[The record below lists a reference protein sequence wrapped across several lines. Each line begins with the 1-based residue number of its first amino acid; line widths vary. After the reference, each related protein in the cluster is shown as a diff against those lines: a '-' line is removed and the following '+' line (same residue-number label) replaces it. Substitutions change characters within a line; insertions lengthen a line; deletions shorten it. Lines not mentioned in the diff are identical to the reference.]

1 MLQVLPS
8 LHTVWLISFK
18 LFFQFPLLFLP
29 FPLVAFFSC
38 VGFHFVFFGYLLRCL
53 HTVWLISFKLF
64 FQFSLLFLPFPLVT
78 FFSCVGFHSVFFE
91 YLLLFLHTVWLISF
105 KLFFQFPLLFLPFPL
120 VTFFSCVG
128 VHSVFLSY
136 FLSWP
141 VHALLQVLPSLRTV
155 WLISF
160 KLFFQ
165 FPLLFLPF
173 PFVTFFLSVG
183 FHSVFWAYLLLFL
196 QTVWLISFKLFF
208 QFPLLFLP
216 FPLVSF
222 FPCVGFHSL
231 FFGYFLL
238 LSRFSLC
245 FADHFFNHPSYDFLS
260 LPLIVLVSPA
270 TLERQPIHQ
279 SHRGRCSQSV
289 WSPMCSYELSFAPPR
304 CLAGIMRYHS
314 FLRFHYIFYQVAS
327 LLAWSRVITST
338 S

>member
-1 MLQVLPS
+1 MLPFSHARDRGPFDSYQFPLLFLPFPLVTFFSCVGFHSVFFGYFLSWPVHALLQVLPS

-29 FPLVAFFSC
+29 FPLAAFFSC

-53 HTVWLISFKLF
+53 H
-64 FQFSLLFLPFPLVT
+64 
-78 FFSCVGFHSVFFE
+78 
-91 YLLLFLHTVWLISF
+91 
-105 KLFFQFPLLFLPFPL
+105 
-120 VTFFSCVG
+120 
-128 VHSVFLSY
+128 
-136 FLSWP
+136 
-141 VHALLQVLPSLRTV
+141 
-155 WLISF
+155 
-160 KLFFQ
+160 
-165 FPLLFLPF
+165 
-173 PFVTFFLSVG
+173 
-183 FHSVFWAYLLLFL
+183 
-196 QTVWLISFKLFF
+196 
-208 QFPLLFLP
+208 
-216 FPLVSF
+216 SF

-238 LSRFSLC
+238 FSRFSLC

-327 LLAWSRVITST
+327 LLA
-338 S
+338 